1 VVTNDLNGSR
11 VLVTGAAG
19 MVGSA
24 IVRTL
29 LALGADARAH
39 AGPPGTDLAT
49 LPDGFPVSFAE
60 ITDAEAVGRILAEAE
75 AVVHLAG
82 PASVAESFSS
92 PGLYARAHVAGTAA
106 VIEACR
112 TADAPSLVHVS
123 SAEVYGQPRANP
135 VAEGAPT
142 EPRSPYG
149 AAKLGAEAMVR
160 SYCPGA
166 GIAAIVLRPFSV
178 YGPRSPERSL
188 VGRLARAAVG
198 DGPIRLAALR
208 PVRDYVHVDE
218 ISAAVVAALANLRS
232 ANPAAHVPVFNVGS
246 GVGTS
251 AHEMATLTLEV
262 AGRSAPIEE
271 TPTPDRP
278 AQQDVTHLVAGID
291 RARSQLGWEPTVP
304 LRRGLAEL
312 VETMRRDGSY
322 GDPPTMPAP

>member
-1 VVTNDLNGSR
+1 VVTNDLNGNR

-24 IVRTL
+24 VVRTL
-29 LALGADARAH
+29 LALGADVRAH
-39 AGPPGTDLAT
+39 AGPPGTDVAA
-49 LPDGFPVSFAE
+49 LPDDVPVSFAE
-60 ITDAEAVGRILAEAE
+60 ITDAGAVGRIVAGAET
-75 AVVHLAG
+75 VVHLAG
-82 PASVAESFSS
+82 PASVAESFSA
-92 PGLYARAHVAGTAA
+92 PALYARAHVAGTAA

-112 TADAPSLVHVS
+112 AADARRLVHIS

-149 AAKLGAEAMVR
+149 AAKLDAEAMAR
-160 SYCPGA
+160 SDCPAA

-208 PVRDYVHVDE
+208 PVRDYVHVDDV
-218 ISAAVVAALANLRS
+218 SAAVAAALANLRS
-232 ANPAAHVPVFNVGS
+232 ADPAAEVPVFNVGS

-251 AHEMATLTLEV
+251 VHEMATLALEL
-262 AGRSAPIEE
+262 AGRSAAIEE

-278 AQQDVTHLVAGID
+278 ARQDVTHLVADIV
-291 RARSQLGWEPTVP
+291 RARSQLGWAPTVP

-312 VETMRRDGSY
+312 VETVRRDGS
-322 GDPPTMPAP
+322 

>member
-1 VVTNDLNGSR
+1 MTNGLNGSR

-29 LALGADARAH
+29 LALGTDVRAH
-39 AGPPGTDLAT
+39 AGPPGTEPAALPRDL
-49 LPDGFPVSFAE
+49 PVSFAE
-60 ITDAEAVGRILAEAE
+60 ITDAQAVGRIVAEVD

-92 PGLYARAHVAGTAA
+92 PAVYARAHVVGTAA

-112 TADAPSLVHVS
+112 AADVRRLIHIS

-135 VAEGAPT
+135 VAEDAPT

-149 AAKLGAEAMVR
+149 AAKLGAEAMVG
-160 SYCPGA
+160 SSCPAA
-166 GIAAIVLRPFSV
+166 GIAAYVLRPFSV

-198 DGPIRLAALR
+198 EEPVRLAALR
-208 PVRDYVHVDE
+208 PVRDYVHVDDVA
-218 ISAAVVAALANLRS
+218 AAVAAALADLDP
-232 ANPAAHVPVFNVGS
+232 ADPAAAVPVFNLGS

-251 AHEMATLTLEV
+251 VHELATLTLEL
-262 AGRSAPIEE
+262 AGRSAEIEE
-271 TPTPDRP
+271 TPAPDRP
-278 AQQDVTHLVAGID
+278 AGQDITHLVADID
-291 RARSQLGWEPTVP
+291 RTRSQLGWAPAVP
-304 LRRGLAEL
+304 LRAGLAEV
-312 VETMRRDGSY
+312 VEAVRRDR
-322 GDPPTMPAP
+322 